1 MLIHSYKRC
10 ESRLFFSQYLHL
22 CLYHID
28 QVSESV
34 NGPMLEVIAEAIGY
48 HDTECIHM
56 FRDGGQLFGFLHNSG
71 NGDPIEPKME
81 GDVRD
86 LMKHKN
92 RRNKDLVASL
102 REDQHSD
109 VLLKKVM
116 EDADIGR
123 KTS

>member
-1 MLIHSYKRC
+1 
-10 ESRLFFSQYLHL
+10 
-22 CLYHID
+22 
-28 QVSESV
+28 
-34 NGPMLEVIAEAIGY
+34 MLEVIAEAIGY